1 MSAAE
6 AMTMATSTILYPSIG
21 RVAGTVERI
30 TSQGSIVSTTHQR
43 TLLAIDTDVSTA
55 YLQSCQ

>member
-1 MSAAE
+1 
-6 AMTMATSTILYPSIG
+6 MTMATSTILYPSIG

-43 TLLAIDTDVSTA
+43 TLLAIDTDVSTV